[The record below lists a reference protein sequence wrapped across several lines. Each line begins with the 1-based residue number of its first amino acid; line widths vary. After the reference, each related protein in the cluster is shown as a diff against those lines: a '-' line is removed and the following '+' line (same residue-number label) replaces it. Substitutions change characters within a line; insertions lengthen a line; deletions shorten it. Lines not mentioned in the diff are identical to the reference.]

1 METLTTKQ
9 ALSELLEMLSAA
21 YHNGGRDAFNR
32 LKFGRYMGTDEQVQ
46 DYLSTLRELVRNS
59 VDAEPV
65 CYFLVADI
73 ARACGAEATFSTDGG
88 AMVGLIADGWDG
100 EVVIDSEGQTVS
112 YPHTLPRGDVLKIH
126 GAATLADYT
135 PSEYAVAKWGAK

>member
-1 METLTTKQ
+1 MEKYTAKGMLGN
-9 ALSELLEMLSAA
+9 LLEILSAA
-21 YHNGGRDAFNR
+21 YHNEGRYGFNR
-32 LKFGRYMGTDEQVQ
+32 ASCGRYMESDEAVQ
-46 DYLSTLRELVRNS
+46 DYLSALRELVRNS

-73 ARACGAEATFSTDGG
+73 ARACGAEVTFSTEGG
-88 AMVGLIADGWDG
+88 AMVGLMADGWDG
-100 EVVIDSEGQTVS
+100 EVVIDSEGQIVS
-112 YPHTLPRGDVLKIH
+112 YPHTLPRVDVLKIH